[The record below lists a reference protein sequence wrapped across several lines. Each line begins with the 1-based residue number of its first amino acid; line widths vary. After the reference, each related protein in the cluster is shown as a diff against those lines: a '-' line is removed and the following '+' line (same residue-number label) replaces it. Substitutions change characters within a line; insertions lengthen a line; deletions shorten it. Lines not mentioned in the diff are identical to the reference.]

1 VAKLPLGAGRSRH
14 QQDLEA
20 DRHWNMDYGAV
31 TLGSKLMPQRLN
43 GLAASRNVPTN
54 LCTVNAAAFFPWCSR
69 ICPSLRRSDP
79 KIDRTLQENE
89 SVPSRPTVI
98 DEEVTP

>member
-1 VAKLPLGAGRSRH
+1 MVQVRMTDGALTVWRPNIDQSVAKLPLGAGRSRH

-54 LCTVNAAAFFPWCSR
+54 LCTVNAAAFFPWCS
-69 ICPSLRRSDP
+69 
-79 KIDRTLQENE
+79 
-89 SVPSRPTVI
+89 
-98 DEEVTP
+98 